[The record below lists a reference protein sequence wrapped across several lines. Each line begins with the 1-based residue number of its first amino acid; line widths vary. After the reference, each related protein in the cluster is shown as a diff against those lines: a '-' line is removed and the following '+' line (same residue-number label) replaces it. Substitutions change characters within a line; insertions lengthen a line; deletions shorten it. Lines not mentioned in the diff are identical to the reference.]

1 VPTAERVIPL
11 LLLELTRQR
20 PMLLRMIGLTVF
32 IGGVFFI
39 AGKRTSAD
47 QMALVLGSGLGAALI
62 VPIGIARDKM
72 EGTLELLCGL
82 PVEPRVI
89 AASRITAGA
98 LLSLPWGAGA
108 GLLAVSL
115 PLAFPLSPFGV
126 ALLAWLVLVLLS
138 ACGTAILAR
147 FELESVL
154 GAPFVAALL
163 LLVLL
168 PRALRA
174 LYPGLSADVIL
185 DFLRRPSAP
194 VLLALALLSTF
205 VACGAIA
212 LEITSRAF
220 ATYSRD
226 TTRR

>member
-1 VPTAERVIPL
+1 
-11 LLLELTRQR
+11 
-20 PMLLRMIGLTVF
+20 MLLRMIGLTIF
-32 IGGVFFI
+32 IGGVFSI

-47 QMALVLGSGLGAALI
+47 QIALVLGSGLGAALI

-82 PVEPRVI
+82 PVAPRVI
-89 AASRITAGA
+89 AASRISAGA
-98 LLSLPWGAGA
+98 LLSL
-108 GLLAVSL
+108 VL
-115 PLAFPLSPFGV
+115 PPG
-126 ALLAWLVLVLLS
+126 
-138 ACGTAILAR
+138 CGTAVLAR

-174 LYPGLSADVIL
+174 LYPGLSADLVL

-194 VLLALALLSTF
+194 ALLALALLSTF

>member
-1 VPTAERVIPL
+1 
-11 LLLELTRQR
+11 
-20 PMLLRMIGLTVF
+20 MLLRMMGLTIF

-62 VPIGIARDKM
+62 VPLGIARDKM

-82 PVEPRVI
+82 PVSPRVI
-89 AASRITAGA
+89 AVSRIAAGA
-98 LLSLPWGAGA
+98 LLSLPWAFGA
-108 GLLAVSL
+108 GLFAFRLL
-115 PLAFPLSPFGV
+115 PGFPLNPFGV
-126 ALLAWLVLVLLS
+126 SLLAWLVLVLLS
-138 ACGTAILAR
+138 ACGTAVLAR

-154 GAPFVAALL
+154 GVPFVAALIV
-163 LLVLL
+163 LVLL

-174 LYPGLSADVIL
+174 LYPGLSADLVL
-185 DFLRRPSAP
+185 EFLGRPAAP
-194 VLLALALLSTF
+194 ALLALALLSTF

-220 ATYSRD
+220 ATYARD

>member
-1 VPTAERVIPL
+1 
-11 LLLELTRQR
+11 
-20 PMLLRMIGLTVF
+20 MLLRMIGLTIF

-72 EGTLELLCGL
+72 EGTLEFLCGL
-82 PVEPRVI
+82 PVTPRVI
-89 AASRITAGA
+89 GASRIAAGA
-98 LLSLPWGAGA
+98 LLSLPWAVGAGVFA
-108 GLLAVSL
+108 FRLL
-115 PLAFPLSPFGV
+115 PGFPLNPFGV

-138 ACGTAILAR
+138 ACGTAVLAR

-174 LYPGLSADVIL
+174 VYPGLSADLVL
-185 DFLRRPSAP
+185 EFLGRPAAP
-194 VLLALALLSTF
+194 ALLALALLSTF

-212 LEITSRAF
+212 LEIASRAF
-220 ATYSRD
+220 ATYARD